1 MRPTVEIQ
9 PHVPRR
15 IDGAELATPFFW
27 GVAAVVFILAVAL
40 RNGSERLGK
49 RPKKSE
55 RRDEA
60 DRFVPRKRRQ

>member
-1 MRPTVEIQ
+1 M
-9 PHVPRR
+9 
-15 IDGAELATPFFW
+15 ATPFFW